1 MKTIQILGLTV
12 VAAISLAI
20 VKQPWAEAG
29 NSMNGSAS
37 MMKAKSASKSAL
49 APELQGKPVV
59 VDIYASW
66 CPACKSIAPT
76 LSKLKQQYSGKVN
89 FVVFDVSDRGSTASA
104 QNRAKQLGL
113 NNYFQAKKSQTA
125 LVAIINPANG
135 EVIQEFRGN
144 ANVKDYQ
151 MALDKALQSV
161 SK

>member
-1 MKTIQILGLTV
+1 MKTIQLIGLTV
-12 VAAISLAI
+12 VAAISVTIAAT
-20 VKQPWAEAG
+20 QPWAEAAD
-29 NSMNGSAS
+29 SMKGSSS
-37 MMKAKSASKSAL
+37 MMKAKSAL

-66 CPACKSIAPT
+66 CPGCKSIAPT

-113 NNYFQAKKSQTA
+113 NNYFQANKSQTA
-125 LVAIINPANG
+125 LVAIINPATG
-135 EVIQEFRGN
+135 EVIQEFRSN
-144 ANVKDYQ
+144 ANIKDYQ
-151 MALDKALQSV
+151 TSLNMAFQKIS